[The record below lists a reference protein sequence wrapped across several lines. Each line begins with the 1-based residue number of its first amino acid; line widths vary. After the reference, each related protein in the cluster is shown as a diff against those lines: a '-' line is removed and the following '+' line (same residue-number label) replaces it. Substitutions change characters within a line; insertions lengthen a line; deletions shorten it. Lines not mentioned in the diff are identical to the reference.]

1 MTTYHVPVL
10 GPESVAAL
18 DIQPEGVYV
27 DATFGGGGHSRLIL
41 EKLGPKGRLL
51 AFDQDEDALH
61 NVPEDERLLFCPANF
76 RYLRRYMR
84 YHGIEAVDGILA
96 DLGVSSHQLDEA
108 ERGFSYRFDA
118 PLDMRMNRREGP
130 TAADLLNTL
139 EEKEIQDLLSR
150 YGEVRNARTVAR
162 RLVEARE
169 RKPITTTGE
178 LVALLEP
185 LVRGHKPRYLS
196 QVFQA
201 LRIAVNRELE
211 VLEEFLQESLEAL
224 RPGGRLVVI
233 TYHSLEDRLVKRFMR
248 TGNVRG
254 EEVRDFYG
262 NLLRAIRPVT
272 KKPVEPSPEE
282 IAANPRARSARLRV
296 GERVLERKGEEEEP
310 GE

>member
-1 MTTYHVPVL
+1 MSAYHVPVM
-10 GPESVAAL
+10 GPEAVAAL
-18 DIQPEGVYV
+18 EVRPQGVYV

-41 EKLGPKGRLL
+41 DSLGAAGKVL
-51 AFDQDEDALH
+51 AFDQDEDALEH
-61 NVPEDERLLFCPANF
+61 VPEDERLLFCPANF
-76 RYLRRYMR
+76 RYLKRYMR
-84 YHGIEAVDGILA
+84 YYGIELVDGILA

-108 ERGFSYRFDA
+108 ERGFSFRYDA

-139 EEKEIQDLLSR
+139 DEKAIQEMLSK

-162 RLVEARE
+162 RLVEARA
-169 RKPITTTGE
+169 RKPIATTGE

-185 LVRGHKPRYLS
+185 LVRGHRPRYLA

-201 LRIAVNRELE
+201 LRIAVNKELE
-211 VLEEFLQESLEAL
+211 VLEELLALSLEVL

-233 TYHSLEDRLVKRFMR
+233 TYHSLEDRLVKRFLR
-248 TGNVRG
+248 SGNVRG

-262 NLLRAIRPVT
+262 RVLRAIRPVT
-272 KKPVEPSPEE
+272 RKPLTPSAEE

-296 GERVLERKGEEEEP
+296 GEKIAPDV
-310 GE
+310 

>member
-262 NLLRAIRPVT
+262 NLVRAIRPVT

>member
-10 GPESVAAL
+10 GPESVEAL
-18 DIQPEGVYV
+18 NVTPAGVYV

-41 EKLGPKGRLL
+41 EKLGPEGRLL
-51 AFDQDEDALH
+51 AFDQDEDALA
-61 NVPEDERLLFCPANF
+61 NVPDDERLLFCPANF

-84 YHGIEAVDGILA
+84 YHGVEAVDGILA

-139 EEKEIQDLLSR
+139 EEKEIQDLLSK

-162 RLVEARE
+162 RLVEARQ
-169 RKPITTTGE
+169 RKPIATTGE

-201 LRIAVNRELE
+201 LRIAVNRELD

-233 TYHSLEDRLVKRFMR
+233 TYHSLEDRLVKRFLR
-248 TGNVRG
+248 TGNVQGR
-254 EEVRDFYG
+254 EVRDFYG
-262 NLLRAIRPVT
+262 NLVSPIRPVT
-272 KKPVEPSPEE
+272 KKPIEPSPQE

-296 GERVLERKGEEEEP
+296 GERVGATDEG
-310 GE
+310 G